1 MIHGSLDAKTA
12 DELGRRLEEIP
23 FARLL
28 GMLLQEVGPGTATLG
43 MTIREDLK
51 RNNGIAHG
59 GAVASLIDSATAF
72 AILSLDPTQQSVT
85 IDLTI
90 NFLRPLT
97 KGVAVA
103 KARVIRAGKRVVV
116 VSAEAFDDA
125 GTLVATALSTYIKN

>member
-28 GMLLQEVGPGTATLG
+28 GMHLQEVGPGTATLG